1 MRVNYSASNLVTYTP
16 MEEVTT
22 KVYVTLVV
30 LDLASPF
37 SSEWVWSCLEK
48 NHVQNLMHGH
58 IGRYLIGDLSEVDN
72 FESQRV
78 CTYEE
83 SCARA

>member
-1 MRVNYSASNLVTYTP
+1 MRVNYGASNLVTYTP

-37 SSEWVWSCLEK
+37 SSEWV
-48 NHVQNLMHGH
+48 
-58 IGRYLIGDLSEVDN
+58 
-72 FESQRV
+72 
-78 CTYEE
+78 
-83 SCARA
+83 